1 MFKATDKEFSFET
14 EILHKGAYIDLLAS
28 NPETAP
34 IYLTTAF
41 NVEDLDDLQERCS
54 VKGFCYN
61 RNRNPNRSALIDLM
75 TYLEKGE
82 NSIICS
88 SGMAAISTIM
98 LSLLKTGDHILS
110 DQTLYGETID
120 LFSKVLSTYGVD
132 VTYVDF
138 TDLAAIKAA
147 IRPNTKVFYTETV
160 SNPMITV
167 VDLDAVAKIAHN
179 TNALLIVDNTFMT
192 ALAVRPLEHGADLV
206 INSLTKFANGHS
218 DAVAGSVTGSEELI
232 KKAWDL
238 QVLLGST
245 SDAFSSWLVQRG
257 IRTMELRVQKQM
269 DNAAALAKALDK
281 SPYVLKVHH
290 PSLPTHP
297 QHELA
302 GKLFKNGYGG
312 MLSFE
317 LPSDKKKINAF
328 LRKLNLAHYAMTL
341 GGYRTTIAHPVSSSH
356 YNIPE
361 EERLKMGI
369 TFGMLR
375 ISVGIEKAE
384 DLIAD
389 FNDALKV
396 FA

>member
-1 MFKATDKEFSFET
+1 
-14 EILHKGAYIDLLAS
+14 
-28 NPETAP
+28 
-34 IYLTTAF
+34 
-41 NVEDLDDLQERCS
+41 
-54 VKGFCYN
+54 
-61 RNRNPNRSALIDLM
+61 
-75 TYLEKGE
+75 
-82 NSIICS
+82 
-88 SGMAAISTIM
+88 M
-98 LSLLKTGDHILS
+98 LPA
-110 DQTLYGETID
+110 
-120 LFSKVLSTYGVD
+120 YGVN

-138 TDLAAIKAA
+138 TDLTAIRAA

-167 VDLDAVAKIAHN
+167 VDLDAVAKMAHDS
-179 TNALLIVDNTFMT
+179 NAIFVVDNTFMT
-192 ALAVRPLEHGADLV
+192 ALAIRPLEHGADLV
-206 INSLTKFANGHS
+206 VNSLTKFANGHS

-232 KKAWDL
+232 KKAYAL

-245 SDAFSSWLVQRG
+245 ADAFTSWLVQRG
-257 IRTMELRVQKQM
+257 IRTLELRVQKQM
-269 DNAAALAKALDK
+269 DNAAALAKVLAE

-290 PSLPTHP
+290 PSLTNHP

-317 LPSDKKKINAF
+317 LPSDKEKINAF
-328 LRKLNLAHYAMTL
+328 MRKLNLAHYAMTL

-356 YNIPE
+356 YDTPE

-369 TFGMLR
+369 TFGLLR
-375 ISVGIEKAE
+375 LSAGIEKAE

-389 FNDALKV
+389 FTEALKV